1 VVDPDETWLHD
12 LGWETYNFPVAAEP
26 TPQHSIRDGV
36 RAGLPLLLPIFALA
50 VSFGVLARPVLGR
63 VAPIVMSTIVF
74 AGASQFAAL
83 SVLTGGGSAAAA
95 ITAGLLMNARFLPLG
110 FSVAS
115 CFRGGTAARAA
126 QGQAVVDAS
135 WAIASRGDGTFDR
148 ELLLGATIPQAVA
161 WISGTAVG
169 VFAGSALAHPDR
181 FGLDGIFPAFYL
193 ALLAGEV
200 RHARAG
206 AAAALGATI
215 ALALLP
221 VAPGGLPIIGASA
234 AALLG
239 LRRRR

>member
-1 VVDPDETWLHD
+1 
-12 LGWETYNFPVAAEP
+12 VAAEP

-63 VAPIVMSTIVF
+63 VAPVVMSTIVF
-74 AGASQFAAL
+74 AGAAQFATL
-83 SVLTGGGSAAAA
+83 SVLIGGGSAGAA
-95 ITAGLLMNARFLPLG
+95 IVAGLLMNARFLPMG

-115 CFRGGTAARAA
+115 CFRGGAAARAA

-148 ELLLGATIPQAVA
+148 GLLLGATIPQGVA

-169 VFAGSALAHPDR
+169 VFAGSALAQPGR

-193 ALLAGEV
+193 ALLVGELGHK
-200 RHARAG
+200 RAR
-206 AAAALGATI
+206 AAAALGGAI
-215 ALALLP
+215 ALALIPL
-221 VAPGGLPIIGASA
+221 APGGLPIIGASA

-239 LRRRR
+239 LRRERRTSG